1 VLPRRLELPDGSPME
16 LVAIAAHIRALPE
29 RPAGLTESVREIFE
43 EVRVRGDDAVVEF
56 NRSFDGPDAGS
67 ALRIAHAELEV
78 ELAGLDKD
86 VRAGLELA
94 IANVRRVAAAELHEP
109 VVVDMPQGHRVEL
122 DELPVGSAGVYVP
135 GGRAAY
141 PSTVVMCSVPARVA
155 GVGRIAVATPPGPD
169 GTGSSVVLAAC
180 ALCQVDEVYL
190 MGGAQ
195 AIAALACG
203 TATVPRVDVIAGPGN
218 AYVQEAKRQAVG
230 LVGIDGIEGPSE
242 IVIVADETADPRV
255 VALDLAAQAE
265 HGPDSLVALISHSKD
280 MLEAVARETATFRD
294 SRPTVSAAPLALVS
308 TPDVHSAVA
317 LADEIAPEHLEL
329 ACADAEQLSR
339 GVRRAGCVFVGYT
352 GGAAFGDY
360 VAGSNHVLP
369 TGGAARFSG
378 PLGAATFRRRQALVS
393 LPESAARA
401 LAPKLGAVARAEG
414 YPVHAE
420 SAEARLDSG
429 KAAG

>member
-1 VLPRRLELPDGSPME
+1 MLPRRLELEDGSAAG
-16 LVAIAAHIRALPE
+16 VASVAEHVRALPE
-29 RPAGLTESVREIFE
+29 HPAGLAESVREIFE
-43 EVRVRGDDAVVEF
+43 EVRRRGDEGVLEF
-56 NRSFDGPDAGS
+56 NRRFDGPAAAPS
-67 ALRIAHAELEV
+67 FRVPAAEL
-78 ELAGLDKD
+78 GTRLDALDPD

-94 IANVRRVAAAELHEP
+94 VENVGRVARAELRGA

-122 DELPVGSAGVYVP
+122 DDVPVGRVGAYVP

-141 PSTVVMCSVPARVA
+141 PSTVVMCCVPARAA
-155 GVGRIAVATPPGPD
+155 GVGAVAVATPPGPD
-169 GTGSSVVLAAC
+169 GKGSDVVLAAC
-180 ALCQVDEVYL
+180 ALCEVDEVYL

-195 AIAALACG
+195 AVAALACG
-203 TATVPRVDVIAGPGN
+203 TATVPRVDVIVGPGN

-242 IVIVADETADPRV
+242 IVIVADDSADPRL

-265 HGPDSLVALISHSKD
+265 HGPDSLVALISPSAQLLD
-280 MLEAVARETATFRD
+280 AVAAEAGAL
-294 SRPTVSAAPLALVS
+294 SAHRPTVSEAPLALVS
-308 TPDVHSAVA
+308 APDVRAALA

-329 ACADAEQLSR
+329 ACEGADELAR
-339 GVRRAGCVFVGYT
+339 TVRRAGCVFTGYG

-369 TGGAARFSG
+369 TGGAARFAG
-378 PLGAATFRRRQALVS
+378 PLGAATFLRRQALVS
-393 LPESAARA
+393 LPASAARA
-401 LAPKLGAVARAEG
+401 LAPRLGSVARAEG

-429 KAAG
+429 TA

>member
-1 VLPRRLELPDGSPME
+1 VLPRRLELARASESE
-16 LVAIAAHIRALPE
+16 LAAIAAEVRALPE
-29 RPAGLTESVREIFE
+29 HPAGLAESVREIFE
-43 EVRVRGDDAVVEF
+43 DVRRRGDEAVVEYT
-56 NRSFDGPDAGS
+56 RRFDSPEAGAEFRLNPQDLAAHLDA
-67 ALRIAHAELEV
+67 
-78 ELAGLDKD
+78 LDPG

-94 IANVRRVAAAELHEP
+94 IENVGRVAAAELRES

-122 DELPVGSAGVYVP
+122 AELPVGRAGVYVP
-135 GGRAAY
+135 GGRATY
-141 PSTVVMCSVPARVA
+141 PSTVVMCTVPARIA
-155 GVGRIAVATPPGPD
+155 GVERIALATPPGPD
-169 GTGSSVVLAAC
+169 GTANGVVLAAC
-180 ALCQVDEVYL
+180 ALCGVEEVYL
-190 MGGAQ
+190 IGGAQ

-203 TATVPRVDVIAGPGN
+203 TGTVPAVDVIVGPGN

-242 IVIVADETADPRV
+242 IVVVADESADPRI

-265 HGPDSLVALISHSKD
+265 HGTDSLVALISPAGSLLD
-280 MLEAVARETATFRD
+280 AVAAEAKALSQ

-308 TPDVHSAVA
+308 VPDVNAAVQ
-317 LADEIAPEHLEL
+317 LADQIAPEHLEL
-329 ACADAEQLSR
+329 ACADAESLAR
-339 GVRRAGCVFVGYT
+339 AVRRAGCVFAGHA

-401 LAPKLGAVARAEG
+401 LAPQLGSVARAEG

>member
-1 VLPRRLELPDGSPME
+1 MLPRRLELAGGSEPQ
-16 LVAIAAHIRALPE
+16 LAAVAAEIRALPE
-29 RPAGLTESVREIFE
+29 HPAGLAESVREIFE
-43 EVRVRGDDAVVEF
+43 AVRARGDEAVKEL
-56 NRSFDGPDAGS
+56 NRRFDGSEGQPG
-67 ALRIAHAELEV
+67 LKVEPAEL
-78 ELAGLDKD
+78 AAQLDALDQD

-94 IANVRRVAAAELHEP
+94 VANVGRVASAELRET
-109 VVVDMPQGHRVEL
+109 VIVDMPQGHRIEL
-122 DELPVGSAGVYVP
+122 DQFPVGRAGVYVP

-141 PSTVVMCSVPARVA
+141 PSTVVMCCVPARAA
-155 GVGRIAVATPPGPD
+155 GVERIAVATPPGP
-169 GTGSSVVLAAC
+169 GGLGNAIVLAAC
-180 ALCQVDEVYL
+180 AMCGVDEVYL

-203 TATVPRVDVIAGPGN
+203 TESVPQVDVIVGPGN

-242 IVIVADETADPRV
+242 VVIVADEDADPHV
-255 VALDLAAQAE
+255 VALDLGAQAE
-265 HGPDSLVALISHSKD
+265 HGPDSLVALISTSSELLD
-280 MLEAVARETATFRD
+280 AVAAEAKSFRE
-294 SRPTVSAAPLALVS
+294 SRPTVSEAPLALVS
-308 TPDVHSAVA
+308 VPDLRTGVA
-317 LADEIAPEHLEL
+317 LADAIAPEHLEL
-329 ACADAEQLSR
+329 ACREAEALAR
-339 GVRRAGCVFVGYT
+339 EVRRAGCVFLGHA

-378 PLGAATFRRRQALVS
+378 PLGATTFLRRQALVS

-429 KAAG
+429 TAG